1 MSAPILIVDDD
12 RAVRDLF
19 ARYLRTLGYL
29 VETSAEGSEV
39 LEACHQALPALVLCD
54 LRMPGHMDGIELLEA
69 LRRRYEALPVIVVSG
84 TGEMHDAIQALK
96 LGASDFLTKP
106 LPDLEVLRHAVER
119 ALERSRLI
127 EENRNYRQYL
137 ERANSQLERSLGKIR
152 EDESAGRRVQFA
164 LMPPQRQRFGE
175 YECSHHIKSSSLL
188 SGDFVDY
195 FAIDRDR
202 FAFYM
207 VDVSGHGISSAL
219 ITVMVKHLMS
229 RYLENFRR
237 YRDGRL
243 LDPAALLEALNGE
256 LLQGDHG
263 KYLTMFYAIVDTK
276 KCSLT
281 YGIGGQYPFP
291 YCFDGDQV
299 EVVGDRSPPVGLFDE
314 ASYTCAK
321 RSIGERF
328 SLTLYSD
335 GVLDTLPQ
343 ADLHGCKEH
352 LASVA
357 ARDDRD
363 AEALAVEIGLVEC
376 NSLPDD
382 ASILSIRRI
391 SANG

>member
-1 MSAPILIVDDD
+1 MSAHILIVDDD
-12 RAVRDLF
+12 PAVRDMF
-19 ARYLRTLGYL
+19 ARYLRTLGFQ
-29 VETSAEGSEV
+29 VETSGEGS
-39 LEACHQALPALVLCD
+39 LALDICQQRLPALVMCD
-54 LRMPGHMDGIELLEA
+54 LRMPGQMDGIELLEA
-69 LRRRYEALPVIVVSG
+69 LRHRYEALPVIVVSG

-127 EENRNYRQYL
+127 EENRHYRQYL
-137 ERANSQLERSLGKIR
+137 ERANTQLEANLAKIR
-152 EDESAGRRVQFA
+152 EDEAAGRRVQFT
-164 LMPPQRQRFGE
+164 LLPPQCQHFGD
-175 YECSHHIKSSSLL
+175 YECSHHIQSSSLL
-188 SGDFVDY
+188 SGDFIDY

-237 YRDGRL
+237 YRDGKL
-243 LDPAALLEALNGE
+243 LDPAALLEALNSE

-263 KYLTMFYAIVDTK
+263 KYLTMFYAIVDAK
-276 KCSLT
+276 KQSLT
-281 YGIGGQYPFP
+281 YSIGGQYPFP
-291 YCFDGDQV
+291 YCFDGEQV
-299 EVVGDRSPPVGLFDE
+299 ETVGDKSPPVGLFPD

-343 ADLHGCKEH
+343 ADLQGCKAQ
-352 LASVA
+352 LALLA
-357 ARDDRD
+357 ARDDRG
-363 AEALAVEIGLVEC
+363 AAALVTEIGLVEC
-376 NSLPDD
+376 DTLPDD
-382 ASILSIRRI
+382 ASILLIRRVA
-391 SANG
+391 ANG